1 MRLNRAHILSSCS
14 ACLVGMRSPEF
25 GMQWFGVSGNIW
37 MARQDCNFEYCSACF
52 WLQSPISSHPLTMK
66 IPLPMTQWGNPP
78 SSGLRDLFPSSC
90 GRGVGRT
97 YMCHYRATEP
107 KEQLLCTHLPWGY
120 ERAVIYLPA
129 SVKKACTNQ
138 AQSASLIFQLFCESC
153 SLLPGYPLLLAHGS
167 WAVQDVNSQTVLH
180 ESGQDV

>member
-37 MARQDCNFEYCSACF
+37 MAKQHCDFEYCSACF

-66 IPLPMTQWGNPP
+66 MPPHDTMGESTFQWVKRFISQQLWQG
-78 SSGLRDLFPSSC
+78 C
-90 GRGVGRT
+90 AIT
-97 YMCHYRATEP
+97 WATEP
-107 KEQLLCTHLPWGY
+107 QEKLLCTHLPWGY

-129 SVKKACTNQ
+129 SVEKAMYMYQPATV
-138 AQSASLIFQLFCESC
+138 SLSYFPA
-153 SLLPGYPLLLAHGS
+153 LL
-167 WAVQDVNSQTVLH
+167 
-180 ESGQDV
+180 